1 MHDISFLTHS
11 VGSADR
17 IHIIGGP
24 GAGKSTLARRLG
36 ATLGL
41 PVHTLDTV
49 AYEGPEFTAR
59 SREAAEQTV
68 REIAA
73 TPQWVTEGIFVGWTD
88 PLLDRADLIVW
99 LDYLGWHE
107 AAARIVV
114 RSFRDALGEARV
126 RHGRGRFLRFEDY
139 GRHLRQLLFVVSA
152 SREYWFRRP
161 AGSRRYPV
169 TREETEEALTPHA
182 EKVVRITDRREID
195 ALEALKPSGFRTE
208 GVSRPTGHVGL

>member
-59 SREAAEQTV
+59 SREAAESGLFILPSAQGLT
-68 REIAA
+68 
-73 TPQWVTEGIFVGWTD
+73 
-88 PLLDRADLIVW
+88 L
-99 LDYLGWHE
+99 
-107 AAARIVV
+107 
-114 RSFRDALGEARV
+114 AL
-126 RHGRGRFLRFEDY
+126 
-139 GRHLRQLLFVVSA
+139 
-152 SREYWFRRP
+152 
-161 AGSRRYPV
+161 
-169 TREETEEALTPHA
+169 
-182 EKVVRITDRREID
+182 
-195 ALEALKPSGFRTE
+195 PSQG
-208 GVSRPTGHVGL
+208 